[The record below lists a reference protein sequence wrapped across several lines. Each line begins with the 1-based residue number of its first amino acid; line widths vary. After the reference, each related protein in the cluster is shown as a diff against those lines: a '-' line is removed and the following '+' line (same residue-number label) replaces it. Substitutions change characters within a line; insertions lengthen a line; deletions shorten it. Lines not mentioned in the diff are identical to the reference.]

1 MCARP
6 GDSLTEIL
14 RTRAELEL
22 VQQRFV
28 GTLEAVHHDIVFTAI
43 GFQGGSYHTD
53 VWSFPALGIWAHFGT
68 PPSQKAN
75 SDRYWNVFG
84 LAHPGKSVRIICE
97 INSPFEG
104 IRRRIGGVFAADE
117 SGRYLIL
124 HRGNFRARGL
134 TKSGFWR
141 QYRGPTIYASDE
153 GQRRRLALAM
163 RLDSPSA
170 PEELRDFIREIA
182 RIKGLA

>member
-1 MCARP
+1 MI
-6 GDSLTEIL
+6 DIL
-14 RTRAELEL
+14 RTHDELQL
-22 VQQRFV
+22 VQQRFA
-28 GTLEAVHHDIVFTAI
+28 GTLAGVRHDTVSTAI

-53 VWSFPALGIWAHFGT
+53 VWSFPLLGIWAHFGT
-68 PPSQKAN
+68 PPSQKIN

-84 LAHPGKSVRIICE
+84 LGHPGKSVRIICE

-104 IRRRIGGVFAADE
+104 IKRRIGGVFATDE

-134 TKSGFWR
+134 TKSRFWK
-141 QYRGPTIYASDE
+141 QYGGPTIYANDE

-170 PEELRDFIREIA
+170 PEQLRDFIREIA
-182 RIKGLA
+182 RVKGLAQE